1 MEGTISLII
10 SNLLSSLE
18 RLSQFMPIFT
28 SLAASSSSS
37 SSSTVEEE
45 MIIDVNSMQEGL
57 MEDLSRLLRI
67 LQRIQALLHDAAKR
81 EVQDKQTKLWLSE
94 LRKVAYDAEDVLD
107 QYDYQII
114 KTQVEGMTTTEE
126 KPSLQRKKVDD
137 DDDDF
142 YGDQVCLLILK
153 SIKILVI
160 RKRGDKLIM
169 HDNYDQV
176 SPPSSNSIKI
186 PISCDMAMRIIE
198 IIKKFD
204 EISNDR
210 KALQLREENAP
221 RRPCF
226 NDVMKRPP
234 SSSLVR
240 ESEIFGREEE
250 KKKIIQLL
258 MSHEKENIVIP
269 IVGMGGVG
277 KTTIVQLI
285 YNDPVVCQNFYPKV
299 WVCVSEEFDVLRV
312 TKEIVISIMGSS
324 IHNDNNNL
332 NDLQCIL
339 KKALLDKKFL
349 LILDDVWNERPEMW
363 EVLRAPFFGIGMGK
377 IIVTTRSMLVA
388 RIMQTVSPLEL
399 ECLNKEMSWLLFQ
412 RHAFCGW
419 ELDQQLNFEQL
430 GRIITNKCG
439 GLPLA
444 LKVIGGFLRYEV
456 DDEIWMDVSNNNL
469 GEIEDT
475 KNFILPALRI
485 SYSHLPSYLK
495 PCFLYASLFPKNYYF
510 KKVELTRMWIAQGY
524 IQPTRRKRLLED
536 IAFEFFE
543 DLVKRSF
550 FQWSKY
556 VKCFTLHDMVHD
568 LAHSITRNEIFSS
581 LDFDTKN
588 IPKDAKHIF
597 IQRRKINQISLGGAI
612 RTLYI
617 DPNIFSTESLFHLS
631 CLRVLRFHAP
641 IFECNH
647 QFVVLIGSM
656 HQLRYLSIHA
666 KMIQMTENS
675 LGNLYKLQILILLS
689 SHINM
694 IPPAF
699 GKLINLRHL
708 IIQTMNEELVPRS
721 YFGSK
726 NLLTLNFTPIFDFY
740 HITNEFVAS
749 EYQVRKDGQYSSIRW
764 LKPLMNLRG
773 SLDIYGL
780 ENVVDFEDAKN
791 ANLQSKPYIESLKL
805 VWANIKYDECARN
818 DEAVL
823 EGLEPHTNLK
833 NLSIDGY
840 SGNCFPNWFGNP
852 YFYNLSNIRLT
863 SFQIKEECKFLP
875 LFKLPSLKSLKI
887 EKNKEITKMG
897 QDFWCYNAPSEGHEN
912 YSTEAHVD
920 FHSSKNMKN
929 KSFLEWKEHRMVKSG
944 NFLSLKYLH
953 IFYCKKLQQI
963 STLPSTLEE
972 FSVDH
977 CERLEYIALPFS
989 SRYLP
994 RLQKVDI
1001 YLCHILKS
1009 VINLNNLLGTL
1020 KVLKLG
1026 NCYLLEP
1033 NPDEDYDLSYGRVSS
1048 EKGIGHVTECP
1059 GMREWCQRHGFTYQ
1073 EDSDNSYDKDCQEL
1087 DSIKEAIL
1095 NWSRQRKV

>member
-142 YGDQVCLLILK
+142 YGD
-153 SIKILVI
+153 
-160 RKRGDKLIM
+160 
-169 HDNYDQV
+169 
-176 SPPSSNSIKI
+176 
-186 PISCDMAMRIIE
+186 
-198 IIKKFD
+198 
-204 EISNDR
+204 
-210 KALQLREENAP
+210 
-221 RRPCF
+221 
-226 NDVMKRPP
+226 
-234 SSSLVR
+234 
-240 ESEIFGREEE
+240 
-250 KKKIIQLL
+250 
-258 MSHEKENIVIP
+258 
-269 IVGMGGVG
+269 
-277 KTTIVQLI
+277 
-285 YNDPVVCQNFYPKV
+285 
-299 WVCVSEEFDVLRV
+299 
-312 TKEIVISIMGSS
+312 
-324 IHNDNNNL
+324 
-332 NDLQCIL
+332 
-339 KKALLDKKFL
+339 
-349 LILDDVWNERPEMW
+349 
-363 EVLRAPFFGIGMGK
+363 
-377 IIVTTRSMLVA
+377 
-388 RIMQTVSPLEL
+388 
-399 ECLNKEMSWLLFQ
+399 
-412 RHAFCGW
+412 
-419 ELDQQLNFEQL
+419 
-430 GRIITNKCG
+430 
-439 GLPLA
+439 
-444 LKVIGGFLRYEV
+444 
-456 DDEIWMDVSNNNL
+456 
-469 GEIEDT
+469 
-475 KNFILPALRI
+475 
-485 SYSHLPSYLK
+485 
-495 PCFLYASLFPKNYYF
+495 
-510 KKVELTRMWIAQGY
+510 
-524 IQPTRRKRLLED
+524 
-536 IAFEFFE
+536 
-543 DLVKRSF
+543 
-550 FQWSKY
+550 
-556 VKCFTLHDMVHD
+556 
-568 LAHSITRNEIFSS
+568 
-581 LDFDTKN
+581 
-588 IPKDAKHIF
+588 
-597 IQRRKINQISLGGAI
+597 
-612 RTLYI
+612 
-617 DPNIFSTESLFHLS
+617 
-631 CLRVLRFHAP
+631 
-641 IFECNH
+641 
-647 QFVVLIGSM
+647 
-656 HQLRYLSIHA
+656 
-666 KMIQMTENS
+666 
-675 LGNLYKLQILILLS
+675 
-689 SHINM
+689 
-694 IPPAF
+694 
-699 GKLINLRHL
+699 
-708 IIQTMNEELVPRS
+708 
-721 YFGSK
+721 
-726 NLLTLNFTPIFDFY
+726 
-740 HITNEFVAS
+740 
-749 EYQVRKDGQYSSIRW
+749 
-764 LKPLMNLRG
+764 
-773 SLDIYGL
+773 
-780 ENVVDFEDAKN
+780 
-791 ANLQSKPYIESLKL
+791 QSKPYIESLKL

-1073 EDSDNSYDKDCQEL
+1073 EDGSKLNLKQVLRLDLDEFPNKDSDNSYDKDCQEL